1 MKLLIAA
8 VGKAKPSP
16 EQQLFI
22 DYTKRIPWK
31 IALKEVESKQA
42 DLGKRKAREA
52 ELLLAAC
59 EGHTHM
65 IALDETG
72 KNLNSRELAATI
84 ATWQKNGVS
93 SLVCV
98 IGGADGLHDSVLN
111 RAQLVLSFGRLTWPH
126 MLVRALL
133 AEQLYRTHSIISGH
147 PYHRG

>member
-22 DYTKRIPWK
+22 DYTKRMPWK
-31 IALKEVESKQA
+31 ISLKEVESKQA
-42 DLGKRKAREA
+42 DLGKRKAHEA

-59 EGHTHM
+59 EGYNHM

-84 ATWQKNGVS
+84 STWQQNGVS
-93 SLVCV
+93 SLACI
-98 IGGADGLHDSVLN
+98 IGGADGLHDSVRA
-111 RAQLVLSFGRLTWPH
+111 RAQLLLSFGRLTWPH
-126 MLVRALL
+126 MLVRAML
-133 AEQLYRTHSIISGH
+133 AEQLYRAHSIISGH